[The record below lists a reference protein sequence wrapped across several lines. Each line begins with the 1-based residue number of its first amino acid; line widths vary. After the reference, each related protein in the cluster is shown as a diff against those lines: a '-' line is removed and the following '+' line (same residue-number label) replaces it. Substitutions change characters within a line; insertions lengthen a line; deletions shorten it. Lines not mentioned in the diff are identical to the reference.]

1 MVPYYLQQQLR
12 GELEELKNDQIK
24 PNFSALAR
32 KYSIDR
38 HTIAKYWKDGRI
50 RMKTEDNFPT
60 LFDSY
65 FDEIKEKAES
75 TVCSKKALYEY
86 FHNKYGNSV
95 FHCYST
101 FAHYL
106 QRKELR
112 RKMDMKVHLR
122 YETPPGH
129 QLQLDWKEN
138 LKTTLKDGSV
148 ISYHLFVA
156 TFGYSRYHYYIYSK
170 TKTTEDFLRCLIE
183 VLRRAGGIP
192 EQLITDNMTAVVN
205 LTGGSKNKVPL
216 IKQFEKDV
224 GVMIHLC
231 KIRTPQTK
239 GKVESANRYA
249 QWLEPYN
256 GELTSEQELIECIQ
270 KLNIDVNNE
279 TNSTTG
285 IPPVKLIRKE
295 MEHLRPIPNKILI
308 ESYVQNVSVQT
319 VPPTLLIRYKGS
331 DYSVPPKFIG
341 KQVKAVPVGN
351 KLYIYYNN
359 ELITVHN
366 MDRKKIRYEEKDYI
380 DGLRKSMPAQL
391 SDNEIRRRAEE
402 NLAMFDQL
410 EEMKYE

>member
-1 MVPYYLQQQLR
+1 
-12 GELEELKNDQIK
+12 
-24 PNFSALAR
+24 
-32 KYSIDR
+32 
-38 HTIAKYWKDGRI
+38 
-50 RMKTEDNFPT
+50 
-60 LFDSY
+60 
-65 FDEIKEKAES
+65 
-75 TVCSKKALYEY
+75 
-86 FHNKYGNSV
+86 
-95 FHCYST
+95 
-101 FAHYL
+101 
-106 QRKELR
+106 
-112 RKMDMKVHLR
+112 
-122 YETPPGH
+122 
-129 QLQLDWKEN
+129 
-138 LKTTLKDGSV
+138 
-148 ISYHLFVA
+148 
-156 TFGYSRYHYYIYSK
+156 
-170 TKTTEDFLRCLIE
+170 
-183 VLRRAGGIP
+183 
-192 EQLITDNMTAVVN
+192 
-205 LTGGSKNKVPL
+205 
-216 IKQFEKDV
+216 
-224 GVMIHLC
+224 MIHLC